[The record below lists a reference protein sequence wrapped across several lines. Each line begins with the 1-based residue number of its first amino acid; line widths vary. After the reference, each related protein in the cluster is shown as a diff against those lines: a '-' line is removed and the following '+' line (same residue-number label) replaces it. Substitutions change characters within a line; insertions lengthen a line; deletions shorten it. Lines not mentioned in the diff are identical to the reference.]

1 MKRIISGIVFLPLF
15 VALVHFGTPLHFFLL
30 LAPAVIV
37 ANFEYFSIIRKT
49 GVNGYPFVGAVLG
62 FLLALNFYFDGRY
75 FSEWM
80 AGALFIMFTTA
91 LVTNKN
97 IRTTLS
103 QISYSFL
110 GVLYVAGLLGYLQ
123 LLRNQENGGQ
133 LIFLL
138 FLIVWLGDT
147 VAYYIGKTLGKTPL
161 APTISP
167 NKTVEGAVGGLLGSL
182 LGGGIAYGLLPNSF
196 SLVHCLIVA
205 LICGMI
211 GQLGDL
217 SESLLK
223 RNADTKDSGSIIP
236 GHGGLLDR
244 LDSLM
249 FAGPVLYF
257 YYQWIIPH

>member
-1 MKRIISGIVFLPLF
+1 MLF
-15 VALVHFGTPLHFFLL
+15 RSGTPLYFFLL
-30 LAPAVIV
+30 LAPAIVV

-49 GVNGYPFVGAVLG
+49 GVDGYPRVGAVLG
-62 FLLALNFYFDGRY
+62 FLLALNFYFDGR
-75 FSEWM
+75 FFAEWM
-80 AGALFIMFTTA
+80 VFSLFTLFITGLVSEGNAKTA
-91 LVTNKN
+91 LG
-97 IRTTLS
+97 

-110 GVLYVAGLLGYLQ
+110 GVVYVAGLLGYLQ
-123 LLRNQENGGQ
+123 LLRNQEDGGE

-147 VAYYIGKTLGKTPL
+147 AAYYIGKTFGKTPL

-167 NKTVEGAVGGLLGSL
+167 NKTIEGAVGGLLGSL
-182 LGGGIAYGLLPNSF
+182 LGGGIAYGLFPASI
-196 SLVHCLIVA
+196 SLVHCLLVA

-223 RNADTKDSGSIIP
+223 RNADIKDSGSIIP